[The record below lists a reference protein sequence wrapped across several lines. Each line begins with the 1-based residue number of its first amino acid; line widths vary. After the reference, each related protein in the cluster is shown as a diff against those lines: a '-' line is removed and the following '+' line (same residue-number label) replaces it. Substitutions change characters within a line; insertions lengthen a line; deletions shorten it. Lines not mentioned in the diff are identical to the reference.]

1 MFKGTDLEGQ
11 VWAVGAVET
20 FTLLVFAGP
29 HKVEQTVNAYSR
41 TDGDLTLY
49 RVTVKPDATGRNR
62 YDGVAFFPKGQWH
75 GIVKVQGEAREIE
88 APRKIAFQPPE

>member
-1 MFKGTDLEGQ
+1 VTPPECTDARRRPPE
-11 VWAVGAVET
+11 
-20 FTLLVFAGP
+20 LLSKLWSLLSEP
-29 HKVEQTVNAYSR
+29 VNAYSR

-49 RVTVKPDATGRNR
+49 TATTDADSVGRVR

-88 APRKIAFQPPE
+88 APRRIGFQPPEESTG